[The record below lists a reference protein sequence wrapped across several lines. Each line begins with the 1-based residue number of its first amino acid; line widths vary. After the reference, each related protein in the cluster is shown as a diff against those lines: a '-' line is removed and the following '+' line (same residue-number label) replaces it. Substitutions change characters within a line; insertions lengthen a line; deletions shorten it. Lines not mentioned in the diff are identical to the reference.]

1 MELFNNFKIFS
12 KRLMNNYLNKHFFII
27 SILCTIIL
35 FLSSNYI
42 IQKINVNL
50 GIDFTSTKTFSLSE
64 GTKRVINEIEEPIK
78 ISFIYS
84 RNLSKNIPIIQN
96 YANQVQGL
104 LNRYADLSSNKI
116 ELNFIEPEPYSEDE
130 DYVNRYGIQGFPID
144 QEGSKVYF
152 GLIASNTTDD
162 IETVPF
168 FDPSKAGSLEKQL
181 TDIIYKLNRSKKPMI
196 GFLSWVD
203 TTPPMMPNNQLGQG
217 EYTILEELSYFYDF
231 EFLDTDVES
240 FENIDLLIVYHPSD
254 ISKETEYGIEQFILN
269 GGKTVIFLDP
279 FFEKNDHS
287 NKSSNLENI
296 LKTLNIN
303 YNDNVILDGAQ
314 ATRLQ
319 TQQNISDNTSLQTML
334 KLNWP
339 EVRGQFINQNTDIGN
354 GLSLIRI
361 ISPGGLSKLNDESE
375 ISYTPLISSSEVTMD
390 LPMKD
395 VLDPIELINNF
406 QPTGISYDFG
416 VKLSGIASSS
426 FNDTELNG
434 EGHIAKSEK
443 DINVVLF
450 SDADFIRNAF
460 WARIQKFLD
469 TNVIETTSDN
479 GSLITNVLDS
489 LTGYDEFINLRN
501 KETPFRPFVV
511 VQKLQAEA
519 EQKYLGQEQQL
530 QSQLDEILAK
540 IQNLSAGRNG
550 ENVNL
555 SEKQLIELS
564 SFQMQVEQTRKQLRE
579 VRRNLSKDIDLLA
592 NQINILNT
600 FLIPILL
607 IILMFII
614 PRQLG
619 IKKRKNKS

>member
-1 MELFNNFKIFS
+1 MELFNNFKIFGQ
-12 KRLMNNYLNKHFFII
+12 RIMNNYLNRHFFII
-27 SILCTIIL
+27 SILCTVIL

-104 LNRYADLSSNKI
+104 LNRYSDLSSNKI

-240 FENIDLLIVYHPSD
+240 IENIDLLIVYHPSD

-269 GGKTVIFLDP
+269 GGETVIFLDP

-361 ISPGGLSKLNDESE
+361 ISPGGLSKLDDESE

-390 LPMKD
+390 LPMKE
-395 VLDPIELINNF
+395 VHDPIKLINNF

-426 FNDTELNG
+426 FNDSELSG
-434 EGHIAKSEK
+434 EGHVAKSEK

-530 QSQLDEILAK
+530 QSQLDEILDK

-619 IKKRKNKS
+619 IRKRKNKS

>member
-1 MELFNNFKIFS
+1 MISFLNRNFFVIAVLS
-12 KRLMNNYLNKHFFII
+12 T
-27 SILCTIIL
+27 ILL

-42 IQKINVNL
+42 IQKININL
-50 GIDFTSTKTFSLSE
+50 GIDFTSTRTFSLSD
-64 GTKRVINEIEEPIK
+64 GTKRVINEIDEPLK

-104 LNRYADLSSNKI
+104 LNRYSDLANKKI

-152 GLIASNTTDD
+152 GMIASNTTDD

-168 FDPSKAGSLEKQL
+168 FDPSKAGTLEKQI
-181 TDIIYKLNRSKKPMI
+181 TDIIFKLNRSKKPMI

-231 EFLDTDVES
+231 EFLDTDVEN
-240 FENIDLLIVYHPSD
+240 FENIDLLMVYHPSD
-254 ISKETEYGIEQFILN
+254 ITEKTEYAVEQFILK

-303 YNDNVILDGAQ
+303 FNENIILDGAQ

-339 EVRGQFINQNTDIGN
+339 EVRGQYINQQEDIGN
-354 GLSLIRI
+354 GLSLVRI
-361 ISPGGLSKLNDESE
+361 VSPGGLAPLNEDSE
-375 ISYTPLISSSEVTMD
+375 INYIPLISSSDVTMD
-390 LPMKD
+390 LPMKE
-395 VLDPIELINNF
+395 VHDPIKLINNF
-406 QPTGISYDFG
+406 QPTGVEYDFG
-416 VKLSGIASSS
+416 VKLTGNTSSQYDDFEFKKDNHISSS
-426 FNDTELNG
+426 TSG
-434 EGHIAKSEK
+434 
-443 DINVVLF
+443 INVVLF

-460 WARIQKFLD
+460 WARVQKFLD

-489 LTGYDEFINLRN
+489 LTGFDEFINLRN
-501 KETPFRPFVV
+501 KETPFRPFTV

-519 EQKYLGQEQQL
+519 EQKYLGQEQEL
-530 QSQLDEILAK
+530 QNKLDETLSQ
-540 IQNLSAGRNG
+540 IQNLSAGRAG

-555 SEKQLIELS
+555 SDKQLMELAN
-564 SFQMQVEQTRKQLRE
+564 FQVLVEQTRKQLRE

-592 NQINILNT
+592 NKINILNT

-607 IILMFII
+607 ILLMFFI

-619 IKKRKNKS
+619 IRKRSSK

>member
-1 MELFNNFKIFS
+1 MELFNNFKIFGE
-12 KRLMNNYLNKHFFII
+12 RLMNSFLNKNFFII
-27 SILCTIIL
+27 SVLSTIVL

-42 IQKINVNL
+42 IQKININIGV
-50 GIDFTSTKTFSLSE
+50 DFTSTKTFSLSD
-64 GTKRVINEIEEPIK
+64 GTKRVIDEIEEPLK

-104 LNRYADLSSNKI
+104 LNRYSDLASGKI
-116 ELNFIEPEPYSEDE
+116 ELNFIEPEPYSDDE

-181 TDIIYKLNRSKKPMI
+181 TDIVYKLNRSKKPMI

-231 EFLDTDVES
+231 EFLDTDAES
-240 FENIDLLIVYHPSD
+240 FENIDLLMVYHPSD
-254 ISKETEYGIEQFILN
+254 ISDKSEYAIEQFILK

-287 NKSSNLENI
+287 NKTSNLKNV

-339 EVRGQFINQNTDIGN
+339 EVRGQFINQNEDIGD

-361 ISPGGLSKLNDESE
+361 VSPGGLSKLDEDNS
-375 ISYTPLISSSEVTMD
+375 INYTSLISSSEVTMD
-390 LPMKD
+390 LPMKE
-395 VLDPIELINNF
+395 VHDPIKLINNF
-406 QPTGISYDFG
+406 KPTGITYDFG
-416 VKLSGIASSS
+416 VKLTGQAQSN
-426 FNDTELNG
+426 FEDFEFKYDDHLDM
-434 EGHIAKSEK
+434 SEN

-530 QSQLDEILAK
+530 QAQLDETLSK
-540 IQNLSAGRNG
+540 IQNLSAGRNV

-564 SFQMQVEQTRKQLRE
+564 NFQMQVEKTRKQLRE
-579 VRRNLSKDIDLLA
+579 VRRNLSKDIDVLA

-607 IILMFII
+607 IILMFFI

-619 IKKRKNKS
+619 IKKRTSK

>member
-1 MELFNNFKIFS
+1 MELFNNFEIFGEG
-12 KRLMNNYLNKHFFII
+12 LMNNFLNKNFFII
-27 SILCTIIL
+27 SVLSTIIL
-35 FLSSNYI
+35 FLSTNYI
-42 IQKINVNL
+42 IQKININL
-50 GIDFTSTKTFSLSE
+50 GVDFTSTKTFSLSD
-64 GTKRVINEIEEPIK
+64 GTKRVIDEIEEPLK

-104 LNRYADLSSNKI
+104 LNRYSDLASGKI

-130 DYVNRYGIQGFPID
+130 DYVNRYDIQGFPIN

-181 TDIIYKLNRSKKPMI
+181 TDIVYKLNRSKKPMI

-203 TTPPMMPNNQLGQG
+203 TAPPMMPNNQVGQG
-217 EYTILEELSYFYDF
+217 EYTILEELGYFYDF
-231 EFLDTDVES
+231 EYLDTDLEN
-240 FENIDLLIVYHPSD
+240 FENIDLLMVYHPSD
-254 ISKETEYGIEQFILN
+254 ISDKTEYAIEQFILN

-287 NKSSNLENI
+287 NKTSNLENV

-339 EVRGQFINQNTDIGN
+339 EVRGQFINQKEDIGN

-361 ISPGGLSKLNDESE
+361 ISPGGLSKLNEDSD
-375 ISYTPLISSSEVTMD
+375 INYTSLISSSEVTMD
-390 LPMKD
+390 LPMKE
-395 VLDPIELINNF
+395 VHDPIKLINNF
-406 QPTGISYDFG
+406 KPTGILYDFG
-416 VKLSGIASSS
+416 VKLTGQAQSN
-426 FNDTELNG
+426 FEDFDFKYD
-434 EGHIAKSEK
+434 GHLSTSK
-443 DINVVLF
+443 DGINVVLF

-530 QSQLDEILAK
+530 QAQLDETLSK
-540 IQNLSAGRNG
+540 IQNLSAGRDV

-564 SFQMQVEQTRKQLRE
+564 NFQTQVEKTRKQLRE
-579 VRRNLSKDIDLLA
+579 VRRNLSKDIDILA

-619 IKKRKNKS
+619 IKKRTNK

>member
-1 MELFNNFKIFS
+1 MNNFLN
-12 KRLMNNYLNKHFFII
+12 RNYILI
-27 SILCTIIL
+27 SVLSTVIL
-35 FLSSNYI
+35 FLSFNYI
-42 IQKINVNL
+42 IQKVNFNL
-50 GIDFTSTKTFSLSE
+50 GIDFTSTKTFSLSK
-64 GTKRVINEIEEPIK
+64 GTKRVIYEIEEPLK
-78 ISFIYS
+78 INFVYS
-84 RNLSKNIPIIQN
+84 RNLSKNIPILQN

-104 LNRYADLSSNKI
+104 LNRYEDLSSGKI

-130 DYVNRYGIQGFPID
+130 DYVNRYGLQGIPID

-168 FDPSKAGSLEKQL
+168 FDPSKAGTLEKQL

-203 TTPPMMPNNQLGQG
+203 TEPPMMPNNQLAPG

-231 EFLDTDVES
+231 QYLKREEENFD
-240 FENIDLLIVYHPSD
+240 NIDLLVVYHPSD
-254 ISKETEYGIEQFILN
+254 ITDKTEYAIEQFILN

-287 NKSSNLENI
+287 NKTSTLENV
-296 LKTLNIN
+296 LKTININ
-303 YNDNVILDGAQ
+303 YNNNIILDGAQ

-319 TQQNISDNTSLQTML
+319 TQQNISDNTSLQTLL

-339 EVRGQFINQNTDIGN
+339 EIRGQYINQSEEIGN
-354 GLSLIRI
+354 GLSLIRLV
-361 ISPGGLSKLNDESE
+361 SAGGLSPLNEDSE
-375 ISYTPLISSSEVTMD
+375 INYIPIISSSDVTMD
-390 LPMKD
+390 LPMKE
-395 VLDPIELINNF
+395 VHDPIKLINNF
-406 QPTGISYDFG
+406 KPTGITYDFG
-416 VKLSGIASSS
+416 VKLTGNTSSS
-426 FNDTELNG
+426 FNDFEFKKDN
-434 EGHIAKSEK
+434 HINDSSKS
-443 DINVVLF
+443 INVVLF

-469 TNVIETTSDN
+469 TNVIEAISDN
-479 GSLITNVLDS
+479 GSLVTNVFDS
-489 LTGYDEFINLRN
+489 MTGYDDFINLRN

-530 QSQLDEILAK
+530 QAQLDETLIK
-540 IQNLSAGRNG
+540 IQNLSGGR
-550 ENVNL
+550 EAESVDL
-555 SEKQLIELS
+555 SDEQLMELANFQLEVEKK
-564 SFQMQVEQTRKQLRE
+564 RKQLRE
-579 VRRNLSKDIDLLA
+579 VRRNLSKDIDRLA

-607 IILMFII
+607 ILLMFVI

-619 IKKRKNKS
+619 IKKRRNRS

>member
-1 MELFNNFKIFS
+1 MELFNNFEIFGEG
-12 KRLMNNYLNKHFFII
+12 LMNNFLNKNFFII
-27 SILCTIIL
+27 SVLSTIIL
-35 FLSSNYI
+35 FLSTNYI
-42 IQKINVNL
+42 IQKININL
-50 GIDFTSTKTFSLSE
+50 GVDFTSTKTFSLSD
-64 GTKRVINEIEEPIK
+64 GTKRVIDEIEEPLK

-104 LNRYADLSSNKI
+104 LNRYSDLASGKI

-130 DYVNRYGIQGFPID
+130 DYVNRYDIQGFPIN

-181 TDIIYKLNRSKKPMI
+181 TDIVYKLNRSKKPMI

-203 TTPPMMPNNQLGQG
+203 TAPPMMPNNQVGQG
-217 EYTILEELSYFYDF
+217 EYTILEELGYFYDF
-231 EFLDTDVES
+231 EYLDTDLEN
-240 FENIDLLIVYHPSD
+240 FENIDLLMVYHPSD
-254 ISKETEYGIEQFILN
+254 ISDKTEYAIEQFILN

-287 NKSSNLENI
+287 NKTSNLENV

-339 EVRGQFINQNTDIGN
+339 EVRGQFINQKEDIGN
-354 GLSLIRI
+354 GLSLIRM
-361 ISPGGLSKLNDESE
+361 ISPGGLSKLNEDSD
-375 ISYTPLISSSEVTMD
+375 INYTSLISSSEVTMD
-390 LPMKD
+390 LPMKE
-395 VLDPIELINNF
+395 VHDPIKLINNF
-406 QPTGISYDFG
+406 KPTGILYDFG
-416 VKLSGIASSS
+416 VKLTGQAQSN
-426 FNDTELNG
+426 FEDFDFKYD
-434 EGHIAKSEK
+434 GHLSTSKD

-530 QSQLDEILAK
+530 QAQLDETLSK
-540 IQNLSAGRNG
+540 IQNLSAGRDV

-564 SFQMQVEQTRKQLRE
+564 NFQTQVEKTRKQLRE
-579 VRRNLSKDIDLLA
+579 VRRNLSKDIDILA

-619 IKKRKNKS
+619 IKKRTNK

>member
-1 MELFNNFKIFS
+1 
-12 KRLMNNYLNKHFFII
+12 MNL
-27 SILCTIIL
+27 
-35 FLSSNYI
+35 
-42 IQKINVNL
+42 
-50 GIDFTSTKTFSLSE
+50 KT
-64 GTKRVINEIEEPIK
+64 TNHRVVNEIEEPIK

-130 DYVNRYGIQGFPID
+130 DCVNRYGIQGFPID

-203 TTPPMMPNNQLGQG
+203 TTPPMMPNNKLGQG

-269 GGKTVIFLDP
+269 GGETVIFLDP

-390 LPMKD
+390 LPMKE
-395 VLDPIELINNF
+395 VHDPIKLINNF

-426 FNDTELNG
+426 FNDSELSG
-434 EGHIAKSEK
+434 EGHVAKSEK

-530 QSQLDEILAK
+530 QSQLDQILDK

-619 IKKRKNKS
+619 IRKRKNKS

>member
-1 MELFNNFKIFS
+1 MINF
-12 KRLMNNYLNKHFFII
+12 LNRNFFII
-27 SILCTIIL
+27 AVLSTILL

-42 IQKINVNL
+42 IQKININL
-50 GIDFTSTKTFSLSE
+50 GIDFTSTRTFSLSD
-64 GTKRVINEIEEPIK
+64 GTKRVISEIDEPLK

-104 LNRYADLSSNKI
+104 LNRYSDLANEKI

-152 GLIASNTTDD
+152 GMIASNTTDD

-168 FDPSKAGSLEKQL
+168 FDPSKGGSLEKQI
-181 TDIIYKLNRSKKPMI
+181 TDIIFKLNRSKKPMI

-203 TTPPMMPNNQLGQG
+203 TAPPMMPNNQLGQG

-231 EFLDTDVES
+231 EFLDTDVEN
-240 FENIDLLIVYHPSD
+240 FENIDLLMVYHPSD
-254 ISKETEYGIEQFILN
+254 ITEKTEYAVEQFILN

-287 NKSSNLENI
+287 NKSSSLENI

-303 YNDNVILDGAQ
+303 FNENIILDGAQ

-319 TQQNISDNTSLQTML
+319 TQQNISDNTSLQTLL

-339 EVRGQFINQNTDIGN
+339 EVRGQFINQSEEIGD
-354 GLSLIRI
+354 GLSLIRLV
-361 ISPGGLSKLNDESE
+361 SPGGLSQLNDESE
-375 ISYTPLISSSEVTMD
+375 VIYTSIMSSSEATMD
-390 LPMKD
+390 LPIKE
-395 VLDPIELINNF
+395 VLDPIKLINNF
-406 QPTGISYDFG
+406 KPSGVTYDFG
-416 VKLSGIASSS
+416 VKLSGNAMSS
-426 FNDTELNG
+426 FNDYDNISDNHLDASIKN
-434 EGHIAKSEK
+434 
-443 DINVVLF
+443 INVVVF

-469 TNVIETTSDN
+469 TNVIEATSDN
-479 GSLITNVLDS
+479 GSLVTNVFNS
-489 LTGYDEFINLRN
+489 MTGYDEFIDLRN
-501 KETPFRPFVV
+501 KEAPFRPFVV

-519 EQKYLGQEQQL
+519 EQMYLGQEQQL
-530 QSQLDEILAK
+530 QAELDNILNK
-540 IQNLSAGRNG
+540 IQNLSGGRDS
-550 ENVNL
+550 ETVNL
-555 SEKQLIELS
+555 SDKQLMELAN
-564 SFQMQVEQTRKQLRE
+564 FQLQVESTRQQLRE
-579 VRRNLSKDIDLLA
+579 VRRNLSKDIDRLA

-600 FLIPILL
+600 FLIPLLL
-607 IILMFII
+607 IILMFLI

-619 IKKRKNKS
+619 IKKRVNR